1 MKIRVT
7 VEVSDDMRR
16 ALANSHGT
24 AVTKDG
30 KATRQDCASW
40 CEGRIMATLESLVYE
55 DGAYPSSGDRELGG
69 DH

>member
-7 VEVSDDMRR
+7 VEVSDDIRR

-24 AVTKDG
+24 DATKDG
-30 KATRQDCASW
+30 KATRQGCASLFKW
-40 CEGRIMATLESLVYE
+40 WIIATLENLVYE